1 MEQMRKGVC
10 VKMIFCLLFC
20 VLLTGFLLCGCRQRE
35 NTKVIALPESKKGE
49 APGIIVKDIRKYVY
63 DGHTE
68 DTLWMSWGESG
79 SDIAYMLIL
88 EEKGYMYQKIDVKT
102 EQILNQT
109 LVDDRLLVNVHI
121 APGGGYISYEV
132 ENESELVLFIPEEEK
147 KIVLCQWKEGQGSY
161 SYVWSADGTKLF
173 SWQNGDNYEKKQ
185 DEDWSVTCYSVEK
198 SKSEEESRVV
208 KNEIGMKSKG
218 YAWRN
223 VLPNK
228 DGSKVYVR
236 EEYESFSDSKNAEV
250 NSSAAGSEEKIAAE
264 NWLLLPE
271 TRGKKS
277 LPEYSEEAVYPVKYT
292 ESGLYFQNIEGDLFL
307 VEDIEEGTAAK
318 ELFNTANME
327 IYICEKGDHIF
338 LAEWRENMETLQ
350 ISGVR
355 IEEENL
361 TANQVLYK
369 EAYQNAYTS
378 INADDTAIV
387 IQGDEY
393 LGEDRYSFKITELE
407 Y

>member
-20 VLLTGFLLCGCRQRE
+20 ALLTGFLLCGCRQRE
-35 NTKVIALPESKKGE
+35 NTKVIALPKSKKEEG
-49 APGIIVKDIRKYVY
+49 PGIIVKDIRKYVY

-121 APGGGYISYEV
+121 APRGGYISYEV

-185 DEDWSVTCYSVEK
+185 DEDWSVTCYSIEK

-236 EEYESFSDSKNAEV
+236 EEYEPFSDSKNAEV

-292 ESGLYFQNIEGDLFL
+292 ESGLYFQNVEGDLFL

-361 TANQVLYK
+361 TAKQVLYK

-393 LGEDRYSFKITELE
+393 LGDDRYSFKITELE